1 MAEPLRL
8 PVAARPEDVGIDS
21 GRLGQ
26 MADWMADLVA
36 TGQIAGATTL
46 LMRRGRIADF
56 RSFGSARLG
65 SDQPLSPDALFRIYS
80 MTKPVVSVAMMM
92 LFEEGRWSL
101 DDPVTRFLPE
111 FEGQPVYAGVQ
122 ADGSLTTEP
131 ALRAPTMREL
141 MSHTS
146 GLGYGLFDV
155 HPVERAYRQA
165 SVLTADS
172 LDELARRAAKIPLLF
187 QPGTEWFYSVGSDLQ
202 GLIVERVTGQSL
214 GAFLQSRIFGPLGM
228 VDTAFRISP
237 EKTGRLVTLYADDG
251 AGGLKPATHAFDI
264 PVHDVTAHLAME
276 SGGGG
281 LVSTAL
287 DYARFGQMILNGGT
301 LDGVRLLAPETVALM
316 ATNAIPDAVLQTSHP
331 LRLLPFNPAFGFG
344 LGFSIVRDPK
354 ALGLSEGRGTL
365 AWGGGGGT
373 WFWIDPENDVVFV
386 GLIQRVTD
394 PVSQIFRARARSLV
408 YAALIHPEK

>member
-1 MAEPLRL
+1 
-8 PVAARPEDVGIDS
+8 
-21 GRLGQ
+21 

-36 TGQIAGATTL
+36 SGQIAGATTL
-46 LMRRGRIADF
+46 LMRHGQIADF
-56 RSFGSARLG
+56 RTFGSAGLG
-65 SDQPLSPDALFRIYS
+65 GDQPLLPDALFRIYS

-92 LFEEGRWSL
+92 LFEEGRWTP
-101 DDPVTRFLPE
+101 DDPITRFLPE
-111 FEGQPVYAGVQ
+111 FENQPVYAGVQ
-122 ADGSLTTEP
+122 ATGSLATEP
-131 ALRAPTMREL
+131 AFRAPTMREL

-155 HPVERAYRQA
+155 HSVERAYREA
-165 SVLTADS
+165 GVLTADS
-172 LDELARRAAKIPLLF
+172 LDDLARRAAKIPLMF

-202 GLIVERVTGQSL
+202 GLIVERITGQSL
-214 GAFLQSRIFGPLGM
+214 GEFLQARIFGPLGM
-228 VDTAFRISP
+228 VDTAFQISP
-237 EKTGRLVTLYADDG
+237 EKAERLVTLYADDG

-264 PVHDVTAHLAME
+264 PVHDVTAPIAME

-281 LVSTAL
+281 LVSTAI
-287 DYARFGQMILNGGT
+287 DYARFVQMILNGGT
-301 LDGVRLLAPETVALM
+301 LDGVRLLAPETVNLM
-316 ATNAIPDAVLQTSHP
+316 ATNAIPDAVLETTNP

-386 GLIQRVTD
+386 GLIQRVAD
-394 PVSQIFRARARSLV
+394 PISQVFRGRARTLV
-408 YAALIHPEK
+408 YAALTRPEK